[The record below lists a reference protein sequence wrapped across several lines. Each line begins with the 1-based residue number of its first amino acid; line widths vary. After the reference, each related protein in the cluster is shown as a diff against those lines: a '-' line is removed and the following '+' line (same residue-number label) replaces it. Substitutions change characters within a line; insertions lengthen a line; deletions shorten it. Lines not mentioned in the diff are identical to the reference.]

1 LGQSWNDYEMER
13 ESSGMS
19 NQAELTRMLENTLES
34 LEMVSTDRLYGHELA
49 EFLSAEVLLRRSI
62 KMLKEAKGNE

>member
-1 LGQSWNDYEMER
+1 MGQSWNDYEMER

>member
-1 LGQSWNDYEMER
+1 MER

>member
-1 LGQSWNDYEMER
+1 
-13 ESSGMS
+13 MS